1 MSSEHPRTSTDEPLR
16 IGGRY
21 IVHGALGRGG
31 MATVHRVFDTVL
43 GREFA
48 LKQLALATTEKDK
61 RHSGAMFEREF
72 HILSSLSHPS
82 IIRVHDYGV
91 DEAGPYYTMDLLEGG
106 DLRERAPLPWRDACV
121 MLFDVCSSLALIHSR
136 RFVHRDVSP
145 RNIRCTSD
153 GRAKLIDFGAMVPMG
168 HDDLIVGTPSFVAPE
183 VLHISLLDA
192 RTDLFSFGATLY
204 FALTGRAAFPA
215 KNFAELFGVWRRTPQ
230 PPSRFVPE
238 IPEALDALVLSLLS
252 LEPAMR
258 PRTAFEV
265 MQRLLAM
272 TGSERAE
279 SASVSRAYLS
289 TPILVGRDSVMRDL
303 RGEMTQAFSGKGR
316 SVVVEAKAG
325 LGRTRVLDQAV
336 FEAKAAG
343 ATVLRSRATFATAD
357 GASMVEA
364 FGDQLMQALPDAA
377 LKTAA
382 ASDLYT
388 TLFDIE
394 EKSAVRATEFDEPSH
409 LPHLKRI
416 PKDAAGAATQQTGVV
431 RWLLEVSREHPLM
444 IAVDDAHRLGDGPAA
459 MLAAFASEAHER
471 RLMVLATADADVTP
485 AAPPAFRTLE
495 ARSARV
501 SLQALGKTDTEA
513 LLTSLFGD
521 VPNVGILGHT
531 IHGISGGNP
540 RACLDLAQH
549 LIDTAAVQYDGG
561 TWSLPSRLDASH
573 LPGSAEA
580 AIRTRIA
587 GLSASAR
594 AIAQSQALVS
604 RGAFSREDYV
614 TLCRS
619 LGSNEPDT
627 IITELVEN
635 QVLVSDGRF
644 YTLAHLGWASSLT
657 DSLNATEKI
666 ERHRTL
672 AALYE
677 SRPGLESVRHML
689 AGGEEARG
697 VERLFS
703 LIATVQNSSELREV
717 FQLDAHDAAATFARA
732 LDAAVALGRPP
743 REVNT
748 LRRWLA
754 SLAVAS
760 DESFYWQ
767 GAPGWLEQLKVD
779 SGHTD
784 WEAMKDIA
792 DPAERRSRALSAA
805 SARYAALPERERVYR
820 PDEAIRLM
828 VHYVAI
834 SIAIGSRSQ
843 DVMLISSL
851 PPLLEPFAPLSP
863 GVDAILHNAMATREA
878 RVYGQPERARERWI
892 ETYGRLGKMTPD
904 QVESLHVIRQAIV
917 SGIGSVEAQ
926 MGLSS
931 ATSWAELLEQDELQ
945 RVHALYLR
953 KVVRL
958 QQGDWEGAESL
969 RRKAEMLEISA
980 RARQMFT
987 SSLMIEC
994 AAHAMASDLTGLKQV
1009 IDRIE
1014 PLARR
1019 FPGWLPYHHFALG
1032 RFEQIRGNLD
1042 AARREYESALERSLP
1057 DAADPSRA
1065 IPAFPPASAGLIETL
1080 TALGAHSEAL
1090 ERGEQALI
1098 QCAELG
1104 IGVTAHE
1111 VARAT
1116 AMADAKLGNFAR
1128 AAHRL
1133 ERVIE
1138 EQLELGVTGLNLG
1151 ASYEARARVA
1161 VWAGD
1166 ADAVAEYTRLTA
1178 REYRHGA
1185 GSPLGARYERLMEEA
1200 SKGGSGPLP
1209 GLADFDAGSVPSIG
1223 IGSTSHDALVTE
1235 AMSGADQ
1242 ARARGQRALR
1252 LLCDERSAEGGHLY
1266 LFADTGLTLVASL
1279 GDTAAP
1285 EGLLPFLTKRF
1296 EEAAPDD
1303 LVTMTV
1309 AALVAHDSSVD
1320 EASVFTDTA
1329 GVLHEPVMLT
1339 CVLEGTA
1346 LHAGVAVLCHRE
1358 MPVRMTSSSLATAV
1372 SAHLI
1377 RAGDTAG
1384 VPA

>member
-1 MSSEHPRTSTDEPLR
+1 MSPEPSGAITTEPSR

-21 IVHGALGRGG
+21 VVHGALGRGG
-31 MATVHRVFDTVL
+31 MATVHRVFDGVL
-43 GREFA
+43 GREVA
-48 LKQLALATTEKDK
+48 LKQLALAATEKDT

-72 HILSSLSHPS
+72 RILSSLSHPS
-82 IIRVHDYGV
+82 IIQVYEYGL
-91 DEAGPYYTMDLLEGG
+91 DEAGPYYTMELLEGG
-106 DLRERAPLPWRDACV
+106 DLRERSPVPWRDACV
-121 MLFDVCSSLALIHSR
+121 MLYDVCSSLALIHSR
-136 RFVHRDVSP
+136 RFVHRDVGP

-168 HDDLIVGTPSFVAPE
+168 HGELIVGTPSFVAPE
-183 VLHISLLDA
+183 VLHMSHLDA

-215 KNFAELFGVWRRTPQ
+215 RSFAELFDVWRRSPQ
-230 PPSRFVPE
+230 APSRFVPG
-238 IPEALDALVLSLLS
+238 IPEGLDALVLSLLS

-272 TGSERAE
+272 TGIERVE

-289 TPILVGRDSVMRDL
+289 TPILVGRDAVMRDL
-303 RGEMTQAFSGKGR
+303 RREAAEAFAGRGR
-316 SVVVEAKAG
+316 SVVIEAKAG

-357 GASMVEA
+357 GASMIEA
-364 FGDQLMQALPDAA
+364 FGDQLMQALPDDA
-377 LKTAA
+377 LKIAG

-388 TLFDIE
+388 TLFEIAE
-394 EKSAVRATEFDEPSH
+394 ESAVRATGFDEASQ
-409 LPHLKRI
+409 LPRVKRI
-416 PKDAAGAATQQTGVV
+416 PKGPDAAKQQAALLE
-431 RWLLEVSREHPLM
+431 WLLEVGRKHPVVV
-444 IAVDDAHRLGDGPAA
+444 AVDDAHRLGDGPTA
-459 MLAAFASEAHER
+459 MLAALANEARGR
-471 RLMVLATADADVTP
+471 RLLVLVTREAGVAPTAPVAFHSLEAGSTKVSLEVLAK
-485 AAPPAFRTLE
+485 E
-495 ARSARV
+495 
-501 SLQALGKTDTEA
+501 DTEA

-540 RACLDLAQH
+540 RSCLDLAQH
-549 LIDTAAVQYDGG
+549 LVDAEVVQYSGG
-561 TWSLPSRLDASH
+561 TWSLPSRLDASN
-573 LPGSAEA
+573 LPESAEA

-587 GLSASAR
+587 GLSAPAR
-594 AIAQSQALVS
+594 AVAQSQALVFQ
-604 RGAFSREDYV
+604 GAFTREDYV
-614 TLCRS
+614 ALCRGA
-619 LGSNEPDT
+619 GSSDPDT
-627 IITELVEN
+627 VITELVEN

-644 YTLAHLGWASSLT
+644 YTLSHPGWVSRLTESL
-657 DSLNATEKI
+657 DAAEKI

-689 AGGEEARG
+689 AGGEGARG
-697 VERLFS
+697 LARLFE

-717 FQLDAHDAAATFARA
+717 FQLDAFDAATIFARA
-732 LDAAVALGRPP
+732 LAVAVELGRPA
-743 REVNT
+743 RDVNT

-760 DESFYWQ
+760 DDSFYWQ
-767 GAPGWLEQLKVD
+767 GAPAWLEQLKLD
-779 SGHTD
+779 SGYAA
-784 WEAMKDIA
+784 WEAMTDVA
-792 DPAERRSRALSAA
+792 DPGERRRRALSEA
-805 SARYAALPERERVYR
+805 SMRYAALPEAERVYR

-843 DVMLISSL
+843 NVTLISSL
-851 PPLLEPFAPLSP
+851 PRLLEPFAPLTP

-878 RVYGQPERARERWI
+878 RVYAQPEHARRRWI
-892 ETYGRLGKMTPD
+892 EVHERLGKMTPD
-904 QVESLHVIRQAIV
+904 QVESFHVIRQAIA

-931 ATSWAELLEQDELQ
+931 ARAWAELLEQDQLQ

-953 KVVRL
+953 KIVRL
-958 QQGDWEGAESL
+958 QQGDWDGAEAL

-1014 PLARR
+1014 PLARKY
-1019 FPGWLPYHHFALG
+1019 PGWVPYHHLALG

-1042 AARREYESALERSLP
+1042 AARRQYETALERAAP
-1057 DAADPSRA
+1057 DSADPSRA
-1065 IPAFPPASAGLIETL
+1065 IPVFPQASAGLIETL
-1080 TALGAHSEAL
+1080 TALGAHSDAL
-1090 ERGEQALI
+1090 AKGEEVLAR
-1098 QCAELG
+1098 CAEMG
-1104 IGVTAHE
+1104 IGVSAHE

-1116 AMADAKLGNFAR
+1116 ALADAKLGNFTR
-1128 AAHRL
+1128 AASRL

-1138 EQLELGVTGLNLG
+1138 EQLALGVTGLNLG

-1161 VWAGD
+1161 IWAGD
-1166 ADAVAEYTRLTA
+1166 AHAVAEYTRLTA
-1178 REYRHGA
+1178 REYRYGR

-1200 SKGGSGPLP
+1200 ATGGSGPLP
-1209 GLADFDAGSVPSIG
+1209 SLTDFDAGSGPSIG
-1223 IGSTSHDALVTE
+1223 VGSRSHEALLTE

-1242 ARARGQRALR
+1242 TRARGQRALQ
-1252 LLCDERSAEGGHLY
+1252 LLCDERESEGGHLY
-1266 LFADTGLTLVASL
+1266 LFADDGLALVASV
-1279 GDTAAP
+1279 GDHAAP
-1285 EGLLPFLTKRF
+1285 DGLLPFLTKRF
-1296 EEAAPDD
+1296 EQDPNE

-1309 AALVAHDSSVD
+1309 AADAEVGSPAD
-1320 EASVFTDTA
+1320 ESSVFTDST
-1329 GVLHEPVMLT
+1329 GVVHEPVLLT

-1346 LHAGVAVLCHRE
+1346 YHAGVAVLSCRGA
-1358 MPVRMTSSSLATAV
+1358 PTRATSSSLASAV